1 MQLRAGRAELACAD
15 SDAAIRA
22 VLAKYPQASDIEITA
37 LGLEE
42 AFLALTAEEAA
53 A

>member
-1 MQLRAGRAELACAD
+1 L
-15 SDAAIRA
+15 
-22 VLAKYPQASDIEITA
+22 LAKYPQAAGIEITA

-42 AFLALTAEEAA
+42 AFLALTADETEGAA